1 MNSYLTIENGVLT
14 ECDKN
19 ASGNIII
26 PDEVVSIGDYAFW
39 NCSSLTSI
47 HIPSSVTSIGDRA
60 FGGCSSLTSVTVS
73 PDNHVYDSRDNC
85 NAIIE
90 SVSNKLIA
98 GCKTTIIPD
107 SVTEIGAGAFGRCEY
122 LEAIAIP
129 SSVITIGNSAF
140 YGCSSLTSVI
150 IPEGV
155 REIGKQAFHFC
166 LALRTVMIPSSVIW
180 IGYAALFDTPSLVSL
195 TVSPDNQVYDSRDNC
210 NALIESASNKLIVG
224 CQTTVI
230 PESVTEIGAKAFI
243 GIKSL
248 TSIYIP
254 AAVRVIG
261 QDAFYRCSSLTSITV
276 SPDNQVY
283 DSRDNCNALI
293 ESASNMLIVGCQT
306 TVIPESVT
314 EIGAKAFIGIKSLT
328 SIYIPA
334 AVRVIGQDAFYRCSS
349 LTSITVSPDNQ
360 VYDSRDNCNALIESA
375 SNKLIVGCQTTVIPE
390 SVTEIDES
398 AWEMWKSLES
408 IRFPDTITGIEQCLQ
423 CCTSLTHVS
432 LPISLIEGRY
442 DNPMRHNEIPTLRS
456 IEIRL

>member
-1 MNSYLTIENGVLT
+1 MNSYLTIDNGVLT

-60 FGGCSSLTSVTVS
+60 FWGCSSLTSVTVS

-155 REIGKQAFHFC
+155 REIGKQAFHYC
-166 LALRTVMIPSSVIW
+166 LALRTVMIPSSVIR
-180 IGYAALFDTPSLVSL
+180 IGYAALSKTPSLVSL

-210 NALIESASNKLIVG
+210 NALIESASNKLIVA

-230 PESVTEIGAKAFI
+230 PESVTEIGAEAFMDI
-243 GIKSL
+243 ESL

-261 QDAFYRCSSLTSITV
+261 Q
-276 SPDNQVY
+276 
-283 DSRDNCNALI
+283 
-293 ESASNMLIVGCQT
+293 
-306 TVIPESVT
+306 
-314 EIGAKAFIGIKSLT
+314 K
-328 SIYIPA
+328 
-334 AVRVIGQDAFYRCSS
+334 AFYRCSS

-408 IRFPDTITGIEQCLQ
+408 IRFPDTMYLC
-423 CCTSLTHVS
+423 
-432 LPISLIEGRY
+432 RF
-442 DNPMRHNEIPTLRS
+442 R
-456 IEIRL
+456 